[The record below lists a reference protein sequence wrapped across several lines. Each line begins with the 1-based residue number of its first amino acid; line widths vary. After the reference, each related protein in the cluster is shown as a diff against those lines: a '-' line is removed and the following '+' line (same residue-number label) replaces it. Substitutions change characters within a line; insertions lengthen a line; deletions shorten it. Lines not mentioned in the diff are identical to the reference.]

1 MNKMDDLNLHYRFL
15 NWRRRIREIR
25 EVRAFRYQERF
36 KHILV
41 DGDTLS
47 YHGNSG
53 EVGCYVASRPL
64 TKDSNYFEVSIVD
77 SGVRGTIAVG
87 LVPQYYSLDHQ
98 PGWLPDSV
106 AYHADDG
113 KLYNGRAKGRQ
124 FGSKCN
130 SGDRIGC
137 GIEPVSFDVQTAQ
150 IFFTKNGKRQEASD
164 GEGLGEEQV
173 GSTIMPMSPD
183 GLFPAVG
190 MHSLGEEVRLHLNA
204 ELGREDDSVMMV
216 DSYEDEWGRLHDVRV
231 CGTGPWVDLFQQG
244 DWGGVMAKCAGPRVG
259 PALSHPVRSAALPVS
274 PQQGEGLRLSRQLL
288 EYLGK
293 GKSIVD
299 VGLAQAR
306 HPLSTRSHYFEVEI
320 VDPGE
325 KCYIALG
332 LARKDYPKNRHPGWS
347 RGSVAYHADDGKI
360 FHGSGVGDPFG
371 PRCYKGDIM
380 GCGIMFPRDYILDSE
395 GDSDDSCDTVILS
408 PTARAVRNVRNVMY
422 LHQEGEEE
430 EEEEEEEDDGE
441 EIEQEHEGKKVVVF
455 FTRNGKIIGKKDAV
469 VPSGGFF
476 PTIGMLSCGEKVKVD
491 LHPLS
496 G

>member
-1 MNKMDDLNLHYRFL
+1 MDDLNLHYRFL

-25 EVRAFRYQERF
+25 EVRAVRYQERV

-53 EVGCYVASRPL
+53 EVGCYVAPRPL
-64 TKDSNYFEVSIVD
+64 TRDNNYFEVSIVD

-113 KLYNGRAKGRQ
+113 KLYSGRAKGRQ
-124 FGSKCN
+124 FGTKCR

-137 GIEPVSFDVQTAQ
+137 GIEPGSFEVQTAQ
-150 IFFTKNGKRQEASD
+150 VFFTKNGKR
-164 GEGLGEEQV
+164 V
-173 GSTIMPMSPD
+173 GSTVMPLSPE

-190 MHSLGEEVRLHLNA
+190 MHSLGEEVRLHLHA
-204 ELGREDDSVMMV
+204 ELGTEDEDTAMLV
-216 DSYEDEWGRLHDVRV
+216 DSHEEEWGRLHDVRL
-231 CGTGPWVDLFQQG
+231 CGT
-244 DWGGVMAKCAGPRVG
+244 
-259 PALSHPVRSAALPVS
+259 
-274 PQQGEGLRLSRQLL
+274 LL
-288 EYLGK
+288 EYVGK

-306 HPLSTRSHYFEVEI
+306 RPLSTRSHYFEVEI

-395 GDSDDSCDTVILS
+395 GDSDDALEVK
-408 PTARAVRNVRNVMY
+408 PRPVRNVMY
-422 LHQEGEEE
+422 LPPE
-430 EEEEEEEDDGE
+430 EEEEEEEDGE
-441 EIEQEHEGKKVVVF
+441 EEEQEHEGRKVLVF
-455 FTRNGKIIGKKDAV
+455 FTRNGKIIGKKEAL
-469 VPSGGFF
+469 VPPGGYF
-476 PTIGMLSCGEKVKVD
+476 PTVGMLSSGEKVKVD

>member
-1 MNKMDDLNLHYRFL
+1 MRRTRRPRFVLMNKMDDLNLHYRFL

-150 IFFTKNGKRQEASD
+150 IFFTKNGKR
-164 GEGLGEEQV
+164 V

-231 CGTGPWVDLFQQG
+231 CGT
-244 DWGGVMAKCAGPRVG
+244 
-259 PALSHPVRSAALPVS
+259 
-274 PQQGEGLRLSRQLL
+274 LL

-347 RGSVAYHADDGKI
+347 RGSVAYHVIHVSGLPRALPGTCGK
-360 FHGSGVGDPFG
+360 S
-371 PRCYKGDIM
+371 
-380 GCGIMFPRDYILDSE
+380 
-395 GDSDDSCDTVILS
+395 
-408 PTARAVRNVRNVMY
+408 MY
-422 LHQEGEEE
+422 LAPGKGEEE
-430 EEEEEEEDDGE
+430 EEEEEEEEDGE
-441 EIEQEHEGKKVVVF
+441 EKELEVF

>member
-1 MNKMDDLNLHYRFL
+1 LNYFLGDRVLLCCLCFAQGPASSSTPYPLGRFVLMNKMDDLNLHYRFL

-150 IFFTKNGKRQEASD
+150 IFFTKNGKR
-164 GEGLGEEQV
+164 V

-231 CGTGPWVDLFQQG
+231 CGT
-244 DWGGVMAKCAGPRVG
+244 
-259 PALSHPVRSAALPVS
+259 
-274 PQQGEGLRLSRQLL
+274 LL

-408 PTARAVRNVRNVMY
+408 PTARAVRNVMY

-430 EEEEEEEDDGE
+430 EEEEEEEEDGE
-441 EIEQEHEGKKVVVF
+441 EIEPEHEGKKVVVF

>member
-1 MNKMDDLNLHYRFL
+1 M
-15 NWRRRIREIR
+15 RRTRRPR
-25 EVRAFRYQERF
+25 
-36 KHILV
+36 
-41 DGDTLS
+41 

-150 IFFTKNGKRQEASD
+150 IFFTKNGKR
-164 GEGLGEEQV
+164 V

-231 CGTGPWVDLFQQG
+231 CGT
-244 DWGGVMAKCAGPRVG
+244 
-259 PALSHPVRSAALPVS
+259 
-274 PQQGEGLRLSRQLL
+274 LL

-430 EEEEEEEDDGE
+430 EEEEEEEEDGE

-455 FTRNGKIIGKKDAV
+455 FHPERQDHWEEGCCCTFWRLLPHHWNAELRGESQSRPASLEWLGASPPQLPLLPLQGQVPSSSLPPGLLAQWVLGVCGHSALTSPGPIKLYLSDLVPPLSSVLGLSPWLDRNGPKEW
-469 VPSGGFF
+469 
-476 PTIGMLSCGEKVKVD
+476 C
-491 LHPLS
+491 
-496 G
+496 

>member
-1 MNKMDDLNLHYRFL
+1 MDELRLHYRFL
-15 NWRRRIREIR
+15 SWRRRIREIR
-25 EVRAFRYQERF
+25 EVRAGRQERSR
-36 KHILV
+36 HILV

-47 YHGNSG
+47 YHGDSG
-53 EVGCYVASRPL
+53 EVGCYVAPRPL
-64 TKDSNYFEVSIVD
+64 TRDNNYFEVSIVD

-87 LVPQYYSLDHQ
+87 LVPQSYSLDHQ

-113 KLYNGRAKGRQ
+113 KLYSGRAKGRQ
-124 FGSKCN
+124 FGTKCS

-137 GIEPVSFDVQTAQ
+137 GIEPASFEVRTAQ
-150 IFFTKNGKRQEASD
+150 VFFTKNGER
-164 GEGLGEEQV
+164 
-173 GSTIMPMSPD
+173 
-183 GLFPAVG
+183 
-190 MHSLGEEVRLHLNA
+190 
-204 ELGREDDSVMMV
+204 
-216 DSYEDEWGRLHDVRV
+216 
-231 CGTGPWVDLFQQG
+231 
-244 DWGGVMAKCAGPRVG
+244 
-259 PALSHPVRSAALPVS
+259 
-274 PQQGEGLRLSRQLL
+274 LL
-288 EYLGK
+288 EYAGK

-306 HPLSTRSHYFEVEI
+306 RPLSPRSHYFEVEI

-380 GCGIMFPRDYILDSE
+380 GCGIMFPRDYSLDSE
-395 GDSDDSCDTVILS
+395 GDSDDPSDTAEVR
-408 PTARAVRNVRNVMY
+408 PKARGVRNVTY
-422 LHQEGEEE
+422 LHQEEE

-441 EIEQEHEGKKVVVF
+441 DTEQEHGGRKVVVF
-455 FTRNGKIIGKKDAV
+455 FTRNGKIIGKKEAAV
-469 VPSGGFF
+469 PRGGYF
-476 PTIGMLSCGEKVKVD
+476 PTVGMLSSGEKVKVD

>member
-1 MNKMDDLNLHYRFL
+1 MRRTRRPRFVLMNKMDDLNLHYRFL

-150 IFFTKNGKRQEASD
+150 IFFTKNGKR
-164 GEGLGEEQV
+164 V

-204 ELGREDDSVMMV
+204 ELGREDDSIMMV

-231 CGTGPWVDLFQQG
+231 CGT
-244 DWGGVMAKCAGPRVG
+244 
-259 PALSHPVRSAALPVS
+259 
-274 PQQGEGLRLSRQLL
+274 LL

-347 RGSVAYHADDGKI
+347 RGSVAYHA
-360 FHGSGVGDPFG
+360 
-371 PRCYKGDIM
+371 
-380 GCGIMFPRDYILDSE
+380 

-430 EEEEEEEDDGE
+430 EEEEEEEEDGE

>member
-1 MNKMDDLNLHYRFL
+1 MRRTRRPRFVLMNKMDDLNLHYRFL

-150 IFFTKNGKRQEASD
+150 IFFTKNGKR
-164 GEGLGEEQV
+164 
-173 GSTIMPMSPD
+173 
-183 GLFPAVG
+183 
-190 MHSLGEEVRLHLNA
+190 
-204 ELGREDDSVMMV
+204 V

-231 CGTGPWVDLFQQG
+231 CGT
-244 DWGGVMAKCAGPRVG
+244 
-259 PALSHPVRSAALPVS
+259 
-274 PQQGEGLRLSRQLL
+274 LL

-430 EEEEEEEDDGE
+430 EEEEEEEEDGE

>member
-1 MNKMDDLNLHYRFL
+1 MKMEKPGLCGPGVGWTLAGGSGSRGVTLSVLLQCRHRCP
-15 NWRRRIREIR
+15 
-25 EVRAFRYQERF
+25 EVRPNGFSSV
-36 KHILV
+36 LV
-41 DGDTLS
+41 LVGGWGGGWGGLRSPPSLLHWAANGNPPHSSFS

-150 IFFTKNGKRQEASD
+150 IFFTKNGKR
-164 GEGLGEEQV
+164 V

-190 MHSLGEEVRLHLNA
+190 MHSLGEEVRLHLNV
-204 ELGREDDSVMMV
+204 ELGREDDGVMVV

-231 CGTGPWVDLFQQG
+231 CGT
-244 DWGGVMAKCAGPRVG
+244 
-259 PALSHPVRSAALPVS
+259 
-274 PQQGEGLRLSRQLL
+274 LL

-360 FHGSGVGDPFG
+360 FHGSGMGDPFG

-441 EIEQEHEGKKVVVF
+441 EIEQEHEGKKVVV
-455 FTRNGKIIGKKDAV
+455 
-469 VPSGGFF
+469 SGG
-476 PTIGMLSCGEKVKVD
+476 GCGAGLGRVGEGG
-491 LHPLS
+491 S
-496 G
+496 ACSIC